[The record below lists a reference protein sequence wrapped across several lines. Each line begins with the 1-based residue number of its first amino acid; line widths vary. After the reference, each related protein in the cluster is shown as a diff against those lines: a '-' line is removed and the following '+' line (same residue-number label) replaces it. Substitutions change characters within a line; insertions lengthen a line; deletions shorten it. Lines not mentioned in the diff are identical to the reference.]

1 MMSLGVDG
9 NVKMNVKELSR
20 KICFVITT
28 LKSCKR
34 LLIIKRKQD
43 LRNKTNKKRVF
54 KNRENRDLTCDMIYG
69 QRLVI
74 FSHGSSF

>member
-43 LRNKTNKKRVF
+43 LRNKTKKKKF
-54 KNRENRDLTCDMIYG
+54 LKTEKTGI
-69 QRLVI
+69 
-74 FSHGSSF
+74 